1 MKQQIAP
8 KPKITTQLPILP
20 EIKRQSKE
28 GTPLKLMKP
37 AVQNPLSQSRLSRQ
51 SSSIETTISQESQRK
66 QSQTKKQNVESLV
79 KNKTYF
85 NHRSLMNDYLKRQNI
100 SIATKVFCFNSQDE
114 YIRRCLQR
122 HGWLETPSNQ
132 QIFDLKWVYTEN
144 TDDFKTLLDGQFYNH
159 FSNTKEL
166 TTKSCLLANFK
177 NQCEYGYDTST
188 FFPRAFD
195 LGNAIDREDF
205 LKEYER
211 TAVTIILKKAISA
224 LRLKRK
230 NEMKKIK
237 ERIFEEWKI
246 KNENQK
252 IRKID
257 MKRTVKR
264 KYKNIY
270 TAQELE
276 DQSQTSEIKFDCL
289 IMSEVLSRLSDMK
302 RQLKDGFYDD
312 KNFELSHQYISK
324 TRLNLIV
331 YSQVQ
336 KFDKGSNPSQFM
348 IRKLYR
354 YHLFFKKY
362 DQAYKVDGIN
372 NIWIIKPGG
381 CARGQGIYLEK
392 DITEAISSGL
402 QMQARLVQ
410 KYIERPLLY
419 KGFKFDLRQWV
430 LVRSF
435 QPLQAYVFSHCYM
448 RMCSQPYD
456 VKDTKNLLKHLTNFS
471 LNKQEFKNQ
480 NDSIYSSD
488 FMQQWLPVDW
498 QKIVRPQCN
507 DLMIKTLKILQDQFE
522 GESKYC
528 FELYGFDI
536 MLDQYCKPWLLE
548 VNLSP
553 ACAERADWL
562 HEMLDSMAESMFN
575 IIFGDEFTKPKK
587 YYYELLI
594 DEEFNYN
601 NSQQNQQNDS
611 QFELWGQKCNI
622 KREKIIDKRYI
633 ESLAALMIQ
642 KFYRMYKA
650 KKIKW
655 FLRDTK
661 YAIIIQKYVRRML
674 AKLLRIRLKNYYSAT
689 KIQKI
694 VRGFL
699 AKKKKY
705 HLKRDKMATR
715 IQCRFRCNQAKIIMN
730 QLQKELALLYLQQL
744 ISFKMSKKEANDL
757 RSKLYK
763 YKKIQRWW
771 KSLYRKRIK
780 QSAKINSI
788 FKCFIQKKRYKK
800 LLKNH
805 RSAIIIQKNYKR
817 YKAIKLRKRLEREQ
831 STLLLQ
837 CLMRIKLAKRQKKL
851 LTIQDGLNKFTKA
864 YGRHKSRVA
873 MVNIWNKGLLRVKAI
888 MKIQSY
894 RLVIKSKR
902 YARRLK
908 RLKKFIK
915 LQAFI
920 KGFLQRK
927 RYRRLI
933 QRKKAIKIIIKCIRR
948 YIFKKKIKRRLQL
961 KKGRGLNFNSQQ
973 PSKTN
978 TIQTISTRNS
988 QTLQQFQSKNT
999 KKQTIQIPKKK

>member
-20 EIKRQSKE
+20 EIKRQSKDSL

-37 AVQNPLSQSRLSRQ
+37 AIQNPLSQSRLSRQ

-66 QSQTKKQNVESLV
+66 QSQPKKPNVETLV

-122 HGWLETPSNQ
+122 HGWLETPCNQ
-132 QIFDLKWVYTEN
+132 QIFDLKWVYTDN
-144 TDDFKTLLDGQFYNH
+144 PDDFKTLLDGQFYNH

-166 TTKSCLLANFK
+166 TTKSCLLTNFK

-195 LGNAIDREDF
+195 LGNATDREDF

-211 TAVTIILKKAISA
+211 TAVTIILKKAIFA
-224 LRLKRK
+224 LRIKRK

-237 ERIFEEWKI
+237 EIILKEWKE
-246 KNENQK
+246 KEEYSK

-276 DQSQTSEIKFDCL
+276 DSQQQSDIKFDCL

-312 KNFELSHQYISK
+312 KNFELSQQYISK
-324 TRLNLIV
+324 TRLNLIT
-331 YSQVQ
+331 YSQIQ
-336 KFDKGSNPSQFM
+336 KFEKGTNPSLFL
-348 IRKLYR
+348 IKKLYR

-362 DQAYKVDGIN
+362 DPAYKVDGIN

-392 DITEAISSGL
+392 DITEAINSGQ

-419 KGFKFDLRQWV
+419 KGYKFDLRQWV

-435 QPLQAYVFSHCYM
+435 QPLQAFVFSHCYM

-471 LNKQEFKNQ
+471 LNKSEFKNQ

-528 FELYGFDI
+528 FELFGFDI
-536 MLDQYCKPWLLE
+536 MLDEYCKPWLLE

-575 IIFGDEFTKPKK
+575 IVFGDEFIRPKK

-594 DEEFNYN
+594 DEEQTYN
-601 NSQQNQQNDS
+601 NQQQNDN

-622 KREKIIDKRYI
+622 KREKMIDKRYI

-674 AKLLRIRLKNYYSAT
+674 SKLLRIRLKNYNSAT
-689 KIQKI
+689 KIQTLI
-694 VRGFL
+694 RGFL
-699 AKKKKY
+699 AKKRKY
-705 HLKRDKMATR
+705 HLKRNKMATK
-715 IQCRFRCNQAKIIMN
+715 IQCRFRCNQSIKIKN
-730 QLQKELALLYLQQL
+730 ELKRELAILYLEQL
-744 ISFKMSKKEANDL
+744 ISFKISSKVANDL
-757 RSKLYK
+757 QYKLFK

-780 QSAKINSI
+780 QSAKINSL
-788 FKCFIQKKRYKK
+788 FKCFIQKKKYKK

-817 YKAIKLRKRLEREQ
+817 FKAIKLRKRLEKEQ
-831 STLLLQ
+831 TALLLQ
-837 CLMRIKLAKRQKKL
+837 CLMRIRLAKRQKRL
-851 LTIQDGLNKFTKA
+851 EIIQNGLNKLTKV

-873 MVNIWNKGLLRVKAI
+873 MVNIWNMGLLRMKSI

-902 YARRLK
+902 YVRRLK
-908 RLKKFIK
+908 RLKKFIR

-933 QRKKAIKIIIKCIRR
+933 KRKRAIKLIIKCIRR
-948 YIFKKKIKRRLQL
+948 YIFKKKIKRRIQQ
-961 KKGRGLNFNSQQ
+961 KKGRGLNLYSQQ

-988 QTLQQFQSKNT
+988 QTIQQFQSKNT

>member
-1 MKQQIAP
+1 MKQQITP
-8 KPKITTQLPILP
+8 KQKITTQLPLLP
-20 EIKRQSKE
+20 EIKRQSKDSLE
-28 GTPLKLMKP
+28 TPLKLMKQ
-37 AVQNPLSQSRLSRQ
+37 AIQNPLSQSHLSRQ
-51 SSSIETTISQESQRK
+51 SCSIETIISQEQQRL
-66 QSQTKKQNVESLV
+66 QSQTKKQIVEPLV
-79 KNKTYF
+79 KNTAYF
-85 NHRSLMNDYLKRQNI
+85 SNRSLMNDYLKRQNI
-100 SIATKVFCFNSQDE
+100 TLATKMFCFNSQDE
-114 YIRRCLQR
+114 YVRRCLQR
-122 HGWLETPSNQ
+122 HGWLEISCNQ

-144 TDDFKTLLDGQFYNH
+144 PDDYKILQDGQFYNH

-166 TTKSCLLANFK
+166 TTKSCLLSNFK

-195 LGNAIDREDF
+195 LGNITDREDF
-205 LKEYER
+205 IKEYER
-211 TAVTIILKKAISA
+211 TAVTIILKKAIIA
-224 LRLKRK
+224 LKLKRK

-237 ERIFEEWKI
+237 EVIFQEWK
-246 KNENQK
+246 KKEDNLK
-252 IRKID
+252 IRRIE
-257 MKRTVKR
+257 MKKTVKR

-270 TAQELE
+270 TAQELQ
-276 DQSQTSEIKFDCL
+276 DSSQASDIKFDCS

-302 RQLKDGFYDD
+302 RQMKDGFYDD

-324 TRLNLIV
+324 SRINIIL
-331 YSQVQ
+331 YSQIQ
-336 KFDKGSNPSQFM
+336 KFDKGQNPSKFL

-354 YHLFFKKY
+354 YHLFLKKY
-362 DQAYKVDGIN
+362 DSAYKVDGVN

-392 DITEAISSGL
+392 DIKEAINSGQ

-430 LVRSF
+430 LVKSF

-448 RMCSQPYD
+448 RMCSQTYD
-456 VKDTKNLLKHLTNFS
+456 IKDTKNLLKHLTNFS
-471 LNKQEFKNQ
+471 LNKSEFKNK

-488 FMQQWLPVDW
+488 FMQLWLPVDW

-507 DLMIKTLKILQDQFE
+507 DLIIKTLKILQDQFE
-522 GESKYC
+522 SESKYC
-528 FELYGFDI
+528 FELFGFDI
-536 MLDQYCKPWLLE
+536 MLDEYCKPWLLE

-553 ACAERADWL
+553 ACSERADWL

-575 IIFGDEFTKPKK
+575 IIFGDEFIRPKK

-594 DEEFNYN
+594 DEQQTYN
-601 NSQQNQQNDS
+601 NQQQNDN
-611 QFELWGQKCNI
+611 QLELWGQKCNI
-622 KREKIIDKRYI
+622 KREKMIDKRYI

-661 YAIIIQKYVRRML
+661 YAIVIQKYVRRML
-674 AKLLRIRLKNYYSAT
+674 SKLLRIRLKNYYSAR
-689 KIQKI
+689 KIQI
-694 VRGFL
+694 LIRGFL
-699 AKKKKY
+699 AKKRKY
-705 HLKRDKMATR
+705 HLKRSKMAIK
-715 IQCRFRCNQAKIIMN
+715 IQCRFRYNQSIQIKQ
-730 QLQKELALLYLQQL
+730 QLKRELALLYLEQL
-744 ISFKMSKKEANDL
+744 ISFKISSKVANQL
-757 RSKLYK
+757 K
-763 YKKIQRWW
+763 YKLHKYKQIQRWW

-780 QSAKINSI
+780 QSIKINSI
-788 FKCFIQKKRYKK
+788 IKCFIQKKKYKK

-805 RSAIIIQKNYKR
+805 TSSIVIQKNYKR
-817 YKAIKLRKRLEREQ
+817 FKAIKLRKRLEQEQ
-831 STLLLQ
+831 SSILLQ
-837 CLMRIKLAKRQKKL
+837 CLMRIILAKKQQKL
-851 LTIQDGLNKFTKA
+851 CIIQNGLNKLTKI
-864 YGRHKSRVA
+864 YYRHKSRVA
-873 MVNIWNKGLLRVKAI
+873 MFNIWYIGFQRLKSI
-888 MKIQSY
+888 MKIQSF

-902 YARRLK
+902 YVRRLK
-908 RLKKFIK
+908 RLKKFIR

-933 QRKKAIKIIIKCIRR
+933 KRKRAIKLIIKCIR
-948 YIFKKKIKRRLQL
+948 KKIKKRIQL
-961 KKGRGLNFNSQQ
+961 KKGRGLNIYSQQ

-988 QTLQQFQSKNT
+988 QIIQQFQSKNI
-999 KKQTIQIPKKK
+999 KKQTIQISNKK

>member
-1 MKQQIAP
+1 MKQQSAS
-8 KPKITTQLPILP
+8 KPKITTQLPMLP
-20 EIKRQSKE
+20 EIKRQSKDSME
-28 GTPLKLMKP
+28 APLKLMKP
-37 AVQNPLSQSRLSRQ
+37 AIQNPLSLSRISRQ

-66 QSQTKKQNVESLV
+66 QQQSKKQTIEPLV

-85 NHRSLMNDYLKRQNI
+85 NHRTLMNDYLKRQNI

-114 YIRRCLQR
+114 YVRRCLQR
-122 HGWLETPSNQ
+122 HGWLETPCNQ
-132 QIFDLKWVYTEN
+132 QIFDLKWVYNDTP
-144 TDDFKTLLDGQFYNH
+144 DDFKTLVDGQFYNH

-195 LGNAIDREDF
+195 LGNATDRDDF

-211 TAVTIILKKAISA
+211 TAVTIILKKAIIA
-224 LRLKRK
+224 LRVKRK

-237 ERIFEEWKI
+237 EVIFQEWK
-246 KNENQK
+246 KKEENSK
-252 IRKID
+252 IRRID

-270 TAQELE
+270 TAQELQ
-276 DQSQTSEIKFDCL
+276 DSSQQSDIKFDCS

-312 KNFELSHQYISK
+312 KNFELSQQYISR
-324 TRLNLIV
+324 TRYNIIT
-331 YSQVQ
+331 YSQNQ
-336 KFDKGSNPSQFM
+336 KFDKGSNPSKFL

-362 DQAYKVDGIN
+362 DPAYKVDGVH

-381 CARGQGIYLEK
+381 CARGSGIYLEK
-392 DITEAISSGL
+392 DIAEAINSGQ

-435 QPLQAYVFSHCYM
+435 QPLQAFVFSHCYM

-471 LNKQEFKNQ
+471 LNKSEFKNK

-498 QKIVRPQCN
+498 QKVVRPQCN
-507 DLMIKTLKILQDQFE
+507 ELMIKTLKILQDQFE

-528 FELYGFDI
+528 FELFGFDI
-536 MLDQYCKPWLLE
+536 MLDEYCKPWLLE

-575 IIFGDEFTKPKK
+575 IVFGDEFIRPKK

-594 DEEFNYN
+594 DEEQNYN
-601 NSQQNQQNDS
+601 NQQQNDG

-622 KREKIIDKRYI
+622 RREKMIDKRYI
-633 ESLAALMIQ
+633 DSLAALMIQ

-661 YAIIIQKYVRRML
+661 YAIVIQKYVRRML
-674 AKLLRIRLKNYYSAT
+674 AKLLRIRLKKYYSARKLQT
-689 KIQKI
+689 LI
-694 VRGFL
+694 RGFL
-699 AKKKKY
+699 AKKRKF
-705 HLKRDKMATR
+705 HLKRAKMATK
-715 IQCRFRCNQAKIIMN
+715 IQCRFRCNQAIQIKS
-730 QLQKELALLYLQQL
+730 QLKRELALLYLEQL
-744 ISFKMSKKEANDL
+744 ISIKIS
-757 RSKLYK
+757 SKLANELKQKLFK
-763 YKKIQRWW
+763 YKRIQRWW
-771 KSLYRKRIK
+771 KVLYRKRVK
-780 QSAKINSI
+780 QSAKINSLV
-788 FKCFIQKKRYKK
+788 KCFIQKRKYKK

-805 RSAIIIQKNYKR
+805 RSAIVIQKNYKR
-817 YKAIKLRKRLEREQ
+817 FQAIKLRKRLEKEQ
-831 STLLLQ
+831 ATLLLQ
-837 CLMRIKLAKRQKKL
+837 CLMKIKLAKRQQRLEIFQK
-851 LTIQDGLNKFTKA
+851 GLNKFTKA

-873 MVNIWNKGLLRVKAI
+873 MVNIWNMGLLRVKAI
-888 MKIQSY
+888 GKIQSY

-908 RLKKFIK
+908 RLKKFIR

-933 QRKKAIKIIIKCIRR
+933 KRKRAIKLIIKCIRK
-948 YIFKKKIKRRLQL
+948 YIFKKKIKRRIQQ
-961 KKGRGLNFNSQQ
+961 KKGRGLNLYSQQ
-973 PSKTN
+973 PSKAN
-978 TIQTISTRNS
+978 TIQTTSTRNS
-988 QTLQQFQSKNT
+988 QTIQQFQSQNA
-999 KKQTIQIPKKK
+999 KKQTSQIPKKK